1 MYTIYYVMAHLY
13 QYFFYKK
20 QVELAEKLPHIQSIC
35 IHEMVVRSFKHIV
48 RAVIAA
54 VDDISTVSSVVAEM
68 LNILL
73 GSHDKESEE
82 FSLRLGWVE
91 TFLSKRFSWRIKDE
105 FHHLRKLILLRG
117 LCNKV
122 EVNKIIIKL
131 ALISA

>member
-1 MYTIYYVMAHLY
+1 MVHFY
-13 QYFFYKK
+13 QYFFYK

-54 VDDISTVSSVVAEM
+54 VDNFSTASSAIAEI

-73 GSHDKESEE
+73 GSPDKESEDY
-82 FSLRLGWVE
+82 SLRMRWVE
-91 TFLSKRFSWRIKDE
+91 TFLSKRFSWRIKYE

-122 EVNKIIIKL
+122 KNERKRIIIQL
-131 ALISA
+131 ASISM